1 MRGSFFTFRVA
12 TTGMH
17 TARNNLNVTAHN
29 VANIGIPGFSR
40 QVTVQGAL
48 PAINNRD
55 GRGMFGTGSAVTN
68 VMQMRDQFIDR
79 RFWSQNGFLGEFA
92 VKVPQLSLIEAI
104 FNDLPENSTVGV
116 LGAFNDFFSRVQ
128 ELTRES
134 QDGTFRLNILLA
146 GETLS
151 QMVRSNA
158 ESLRQ
163 QQHDINGEVRA
174 VVTEMNSIG
183 SQIASL
189 NEQIRGIEFS
199 GSYANDL
206 RDTRALLL
214 DRLSE
219 LVNISVEERDF
230 SATSGI
236 PNDRRLL
243 VQINGTDF
251 VSHDTLHR
259 LEVVP
264 RTDAQRRNTM
274 DVDGLYDVK
283 FSGGA
288 EFNIYSRTLT
298 GTLKGLIDVRDGN
311 ATNATMVRWRVD
323 RATAIDLADPTSAN
337 FDPAFREWLI
347 GLLPREA
354 SIDSPN
360 TWPTFINMEEWQAAA
375 APINLAG
382 LTPVATNDFK
392 GIPFYMNRL
401 NEMIRVFVGAIND
414 GVDVNGNPING
425 VNPGGHRTGYAL
437 NGDSGRAFFTWINPV
452 TGLPVDGLND
462 RHLLNALN
470 FDINSVLRA
479 NPNLLQ
485 NANDPT
491 SGESDNSV
499 ILGFIRVGDYPS
511 LFREGSL
518 MDFVI
523 ATTSHLAIDS
533 QQAHRFL
540 LNYTEMTTATLNR
553 RASISDPDMNE
564 EMLNMERFRQL
575 YTVNARMIST
585 MNDIYD
591 TLINRLGVG

>member
-1 MRGSFFTFRVA
+1 
-12 TTGMH
+12 MH

-40 QVTVQGAL
+40 QVTVQGAT
-48 PAINNRD
+48 PAINNRN

-79 RFWSQNGFLGEFA
+79 RFWTQNATMGEFA

-116 LGAFNDFFSRVQ
+116 LGSFNDFFSRVQ

-134 QDGTFRLNILLA
+134 QDGTFRLNILMA
-146 GETLS
+146 GETLA

-158 ESLRQ
+158 EALRQ

-174 VVTEMNSIG
+174 VVTEINSIG

-199 GSYANDL
+199 GSFANDL
-206 RDTRALLL
+206 RDQRALLL

-219 LVNISVEERDF
+219 LANVNVEERDF
-230 SATSGI
+230 SSTSGI
-236 PNDRRLL
+236 ANDRRFS

-251 VSHDTLHR
+251 VNHDTVHR

-264 RTDAQRRNTM
+264 RTTAQRRNEM
-274 DVDGLYDVK
+274 DVDGLYDIR
-283 FSGGA
+283 FASGA
-288 EFNIYSRTLT
+288 EFDIYNRNLT

-311 ATNATMVRWRVD
+311 GATSTMVRFRLD
-323 RATAIDLADPTSAN
+323 RQNPPAWLTQEMLPQGADLAN
-337 FDPAFREWLI
+337 
-347 GLLPREA
+347 
-354 SIDSPN
+354 PN
-360 TWPTFINMEEWQAAA
+360 TWPTFINIQPWQVTP
-375 APINLAG
+375 PIADINGQLPPNF
-382 LTPVATNDFK
+382 TRVVTNEFK

-401 NEMIRVFVGAIND
+401 NEMVRVFVGAIND
-414 GVDVNGNPING
+414 GVDVNGDPING
-425 VNPGGHRTGYAL
+425 ANLGGHRTGYAL
-437 NGDSGRAFFTWINPV
+437 NGETGRAFFTWTDPI

-462 RHLLNALN
+462 RHLLNSLN
-470 FDINSVLRA
+470 FDINSVLKA
-479 NPNLLQ
+479 NPSLLQ
-485 NANDPT
+485 NASDPT
-491 SGESDNSV
+491 NGESDNSV
-499 ILGFIRVGDYPS
+499 ILGFIRVGDYAS

-518 MDFVI
+518 MDFII

-533 QQAHRFL
+533 QQSERFL
-540 LNYTEMTTATLNR
+540 RNYTEMTTATLNR

-585 MNDIYD
+585 MNDIYN
-591 TLINRLGVG
+591 TLINGLGIG